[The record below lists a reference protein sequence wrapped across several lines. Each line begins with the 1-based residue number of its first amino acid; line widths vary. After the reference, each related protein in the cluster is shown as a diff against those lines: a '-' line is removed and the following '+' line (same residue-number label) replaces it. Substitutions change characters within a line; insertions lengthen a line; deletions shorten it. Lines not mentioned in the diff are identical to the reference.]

1 MSIKEN
7 LLVALT
13 MELCTFPGCS
23 VAEILQAL
31 VNDPHWGGNVSLPNY
46 LLPIVGHMVD
56 SYEREDDH
64 PGVYEY
70 EVVPALASY
79 LALQILQKKRFPPMG
94 DLLAKL
100 WLIESEFFPTRK
112 VNRIP
117 EYSDRAHLL
126 NWCTNMAA
134 KGLMFH
140 PEDDPADVMNFE
152 EQLPVFNPT
161 EVDTLRRQIPLMV
174 EHWGI
179 ESLCEV
185 FNAFSRLSKS

>member
-13 MELCTFPGCS
+13 MELCTVPGCP
-23 VAEILQAL
+23 VVDILQAL
-31 VNDPHWGGNVSLPNY
+31 TNDPHWNGNVSLPNY
-46 LLPIVGHMVD
+46 LRPIVDHMVD
-56 SYEREDDH
+56 SYEREDEH

-70 EVVPALASY
+70 EVVPELASY
-79 LALQILQKKRFPPMG
+79 MALYILQKKRFPPMG

-100 WLIESEFFPTRK
+100 WLIESEFFPARK

-126 NWCTNMAA
+126 NWLTNMATM
-134 KGLMFH
+134 GLLFH
-140 PEDDPADVMNFE
+140 PEDDPADVMNLKE
-152 EQLPVFNPT
+152 EIPVFTPP

-179 ESLCEV
+179 ENLCET